1 MKGQS
6 SLIYHM
12 YRWPMKIIEIQLKK
26 MEQQI
31 KQTVQKI
38 QMIQI
43 TVRIQR

>member
-26 MEQQI
+26 MEQI
-31 KQTVQKI
+31 KQTVQTI
-38 QMIQI
+38 QTIQI